1 MIRKSPAKKN
11 KTVEFNEQ
19 VTIAD
24 DSSQSEP
31 SKHVSAEPLPPTH
44 QQAPVPA
51 ATEPMTAQPV
61 VKEAPAP
68 IVKQQQ
74 QQVPAEAEKTADQL
88 IREELG
94 ETSEIS
100 GMLSTSFVWKFIF
113 IEKSLMFSILYIVN
127 FLIPF

>member
-31 SKHVSAEPLPPTH
+31 SRHVSAEPLPPTH

-51 ATEPMTAQPV
+51 VTEPMTAQPIV
-61 VKEAPAP
+61 REAPAP

-74 QQVPAEAEKTADQL
+74 QQVPAEVEKTADQL

-100 GMLSTSFVWKFIF
+100 GMLSTSFCLEFYFYRKEFNVLHI
-113 IEKSLMFSILYIVN
+113 IYC
-127 FLIPF
+127 

>member
-24 DSSQSEP
+24 DSSRSEP
-31 SKHVSAEPLPPTH
+31 SRHVSAEPLPPTH

-61 VKEAPAP
+61 VKDAPAP

-74 QQVPAEAEKTADQL
+74 QQQAPAEAEKTADQL

-100 GMLSTSFVWKFIF
+100 GMLSTSFVLKSII
-113 IEKSLMFSILYIVN
+113 IEKN
-127 FLIPF
+127 

>member
-24 DSSQSEP
+24 DSMRSEP
-31 SKHVSAEPLPPTH
+31 ARHVSLEPVPPTH

-51 ATEPMTAQPV
+51 QPAMR
-61 VKEAPAP
+61 EAPAP
-68 IVKQQQ
+68 IVKHKQAP
-74 QQVPAEAEKTADQL
+74 VEKEKTADQL

-94 ETSEIS
+94 ESSEIS
-100 GMLSTSFVWKFIF
+100 GRTCIC
-113 IEKSLMFSILYIVN
+113 SL
-127 FLIPF
+127 

>member
-31 SKHVSAEPLPPTH
+31 SRHVSAEPLPPTH

-51 ATEPMTAQPV
+51 VTEPMTAQPI

-74 QQVPAEAEKTADQL
+74 APVEEEKTADQL

-100 GMLSTSFVWKFIF
+100 GMLSTSFVLKSII
-113 IEKSLMFSILYIVN
+113 IEKK
-127 FLIPF
+127 